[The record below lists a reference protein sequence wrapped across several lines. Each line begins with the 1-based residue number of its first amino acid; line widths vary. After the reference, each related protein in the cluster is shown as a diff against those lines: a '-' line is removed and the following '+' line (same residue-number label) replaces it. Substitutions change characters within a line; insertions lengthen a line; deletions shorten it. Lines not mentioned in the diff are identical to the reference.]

1 MWLSCLGLQLEEQYC
16 YSCIIPNAL
25 VVKDVIAC
33 PSNCKPRCNNI
44 CTSASF
50 LHFLALLRRICC
62 GAKPADLF
70 DETNFTRAVHTIFVK
85 KRSSVC
91 HHWRS
96 GNFVLLFF
104 FIHVKLQVLTCCMK
118 RFGWKPSWSLRF
130 ILRSAEFTCAWFVPW
145 FRCSTNC
152 WWQIWRMVN
161 NVRAFR
167 RSTSPIHLS
176 SYIF

>member
-1 MWLSCLGLQLEEQYC
+1 MSLHVAAIVNPGAITFAQVHLFRTFLHCWEVFAVVQNQLICLMKLTSLGLCIQY
-16 YSCIIPNAL
+16 
-25 VVKDVIAC
+25 
-33 PSNCKPRCNNI
+33 
-44 CTSASF
+44 F
-50 LHFLALLRRICC
+50 WRR
-62 GAKPADLF
+62 DQ
-70 DETNFTRAVHTIFVK
+70 
-85 KRSSVC
+85 SSVC

-118 RFGWKPSWSLRF
+118 RFGWKPSWILRF

-161 NVRAFR
+161 NVRAFT